1 MNYKL
6 WLDDERYPTDGTV
19 WFIARNFSDATWYVI
34 HYGLPEFISFDHDL
48 GSSKITGMDFCKWL
62 CNFIM
67 DNDLPYNGLEYR
79 VHSANPVGAAN
90 IDAYMAQFLKDYWK

>member
-19 WFIARNFSDATWYVI
+19 WVIARNFSDARWYVEN
-34 HYGLPEFISFDHDL
+34 YGLPIFISFDHDL

-62 CNFIM
+62 VNYIM
-67 DNDLPYNGLEYR
+67 DNNLPYNGMEYA

-90 IDAYMAQFLKDYWK
+90 IDSYMAQFLEDYWK